1 MLLLGNLL
9 IKLISCSLYNS
20 WDTLKKEG
28 SADLG
33 DIESGQGVSVGKIPP
48 GHYSLERFA
57 NEIKDI
63 FKTYNYR
70 LATETNTPRGLLKIV
85 NLGTK
90 AINLDRDF
98 AHLLGLN
105 RKLRDQTI
113 YVKRLTSPTTYFIHC
128 DLIDKTQNLFNSR
141 RSDLL
146 TVVDVKGKPYEKV
159 TYNSSPQQVLREC
172 STDKFISSITLSV
185 KDENGELF
193 DFKGLPLCFELELN

>member
-1 MLLLGNLL
+1 
-9 IKLISCSLYNS
+9 LYNS

-128 DLIDKTQNLFNSR
+128 DLIDKTQNLFNNR

-146 TVVDVKGKPYEKV
+146 AVVDVKGKPYEH
-159 TYNSSPQQVLREC
+159 SSPQQVLREC
-172 STDKFISSITLSV
+172 ATEKFINSITLSV